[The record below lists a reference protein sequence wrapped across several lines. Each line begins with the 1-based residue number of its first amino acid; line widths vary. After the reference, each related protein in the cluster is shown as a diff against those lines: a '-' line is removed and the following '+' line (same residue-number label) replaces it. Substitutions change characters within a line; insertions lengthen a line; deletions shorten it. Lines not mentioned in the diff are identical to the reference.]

1 MKFPSMRLTRSS
13 GMNSRSAK
21 QSLFVTLRQRIQG
34 RLDRLVVLASRA
46 SNKSK
51 TTAQPRVS
59 VLIPT
64 LPDRLP
70 LLMSRAV
77 TSILAQEETSYEVL
91 IITDH
96 FDEKV
101 ATSISGLDARFRYLW
116 GARVPKA
123 LRHAPP
129 LVRWC
134 SAATP
139 ALNMG
144 LKAATGDFIARLDD
158 DDSWHPLHLTN
169 SLQKIDENGVDFISS
184 ASVLPDG
191 SKCPDFTLDD
201 SYYSP
206 QSHSKFPPPRVGS
219 PITWVYARR
228 LRFIRYSTWS
238 WRLKHNRPADIN
250 LSLRFWRAGVSMG
263 YLSNVG
269 AYVGLRDD
277 RTSWG
282 LKAFLEDNDAEA
294 E

>member
-1 MKFPSMRLTRSS
+1 MRLMRPS
-13 GMNSRSAK
+13 GMNSPSAK
-21 QSLFVTLRQRIQG
+21 LSLYVTTRQHIQG

-51 TTAQPRVS
+51 PTAQPRVS

-101 ATSISGLDARFRYLW
+101 ATSIRGLDYRFRYLW

-123 LRHAPP
+123 LRDAPP

-158 DDSWHPLHLTN
+158 DDSWHPLHLAN
-169 SLQKIDENGVDFISS
+169 SLKKIRENGVDFISS

-191 SKCPDFTLDD
+191 SECPDYRLDD
-201 SYYSP
+201 EYYGP
-206 QSHSKFPPPRVGS
+206 QSPSIFLAPRVGS

-228 LRFIRYSTWS
+228 LRSIRYSTWS
-238 WRLKHNRPADIN
+238 WRLKHNKPADIN

-263 YLSNVG
+263 YMSNVG

-277 RTSWG
+277 RSSWG
-282 LKAFLEDNDAEA
+282 LKAFLEDYDAEDQ
-294 E
+294 